1 MSEKSQDR
9 VVFWRAFR
17 DVAIVFS
24 FVVNVVL
31 LIVLLALLV
40 PGVRTLLVLRNGL
53 LEPLVTDLD
62 GAFVSLGQATIST
75 SVRIDESIPINFT
88 LPLNQS
94 LPIDFELPID
104 EKTTVYLTEDVPIY
118 APATF
123 TFPSTG
129 GQISGQ
135 VALALPRGMP
145 LPVRLDLS
153 VPVEQQ
159 VPVNLQVP
167 VSQYVPIQMDVPVE
181 ISLGESGL
189 DVVGGELR
197 QSLVPAKRVM
207 DTLPSNV
214 LWLP

>member
-1 MSEKSQDR
+1 VSEKTKDR
-9 VVFWRAFR
+9 ELFWNAFKN
-17 DVAIVFS
+17 VAIVFS
-24 FVVNVVL
+24 FAVNIVL

-62 GAFVSLGQATIST
+62 GAFISLGQATIDT
-75 SVRIDESIPINFT
+75 TVRIDESIPINFT

-104 EKTTVYLTEDVPIY
+104 ENTTVYLTQNVPID

-129 GQISGQ
+129 GAISGR
-135 VALALPRGMP
+135 VRLALPAGMP

-153 VPVEQQ
+153 VPVKQQ
-159 VPVNLQVP
+159 VPVELKVP
-167 VSQYVPIQMDVPVE
+167 VSQEVPIQMDVPVE
-181 ISLGESGL
+181 ITLGESGL
-189 DVVGGELR
+189 DVVVGELR
-197 QSLVPAKRVM
+197 QALVPARRVV
-207 DTLPSNV
+207 DTLPSK
-214 LWLP
+214 LFWLP